1 MYRPSELHF
10 MSDTLL
16 MISLKNDFDPYSS
29 NNIIG
34 GNHKMCIVLCIAH
47 AEKMHV
53 FHTICTTYTHS
64 TLALIGAL

>member
-29 NNIIG
+29 NKISLDTII
-34 GNHKMCIVLCIAH
+34 NCA
-47 AEKMHV
+47 
-53 FHTICTTYTHS
+53 
-64 TLALIGAL
+64 